1 MVGKVPSGRAGRI
14 AEEDKTQKGEQ
25 SFSQTPCLRITRE
38 LLVRGTQAAIRS
50 SCYASYEVLGFNAAP
65 FGVKVFGDE
74 PPVAVMRQMFAAKQ
88 TTVVEQIR
96 SDCLFHLPPGQQIQK
111 LFFVNFPIA
120 FAFFIRTEDVLSGS
134 EFGQVNIPDASDF
147 PEEVGQ
153 IFLFREAGQL
163 RVVVQADVHDA
174 PDPGVFQARE
184 EFTRGFLG
192 EAYGEKFNF
201 HDAAVLPA
209 GRVRLP
215 GRLPFRPAI
224 CKPRQ

>member
-1 MVGKVPSGRAGRI
+1 
-14 AEEDKTQKGEQ
+14 
-25 SFSQTPCLRITRE
+25 
-38 LLVRGTQAAIRS
+38 
-50 SCYASYEVLGFNAAP
+50 
-65 FGVKVFGDE
+65 
-74 PPVAVMRQMFAAKQ
+74 MFAAKQ

-96 SDCLFHLPPGQQIQK
+96 SDRLFHLPPGHQIQK
-111 LFFVNFPIA
+111 LLFVNSPIA
-120 FAFFIRTEDVLSGS
+120 FVFFIRIEDVLCRG
-134 EFGQVNIPDASDF
+134 EFRQVDILDAPDF

-184 EFTRGFLG
+184 ESTRGLLG
-192 EAYGEKFNF
+192 ESYGEKFNF

-215 GRLPFRPAI
+215 GRQPFRPAI
-224 CKPRQ
+224 CKPRQRFLRKNGTTRAPEARTDAADAFPSARGFPTSRP